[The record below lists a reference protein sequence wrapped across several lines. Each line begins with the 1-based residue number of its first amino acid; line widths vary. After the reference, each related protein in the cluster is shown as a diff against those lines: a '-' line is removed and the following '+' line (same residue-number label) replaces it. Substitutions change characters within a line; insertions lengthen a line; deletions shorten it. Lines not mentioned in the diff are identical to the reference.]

1 MALVGPV
8 SGSNSRNAIS
18 GTLILANS
26 LPTNFP
32 ALPSDAV
39 LFVSGAINGTQ
50 KAVFGG
56 DVYISGA
63 LQSAQGSPAIVA
75 GLNTYIQ
82 FNDGGV
88 LGGDAG
94 LIYSKTDDSLSVSG
108 AVSASLGFSGSLT
121 RLLDGR
127 SYLAAG
133 LNTIITSESNGQVR
147 IDVSAPAT
155 SPGGAT
161 TEIQFNSAGSFG
173 SDNTFYFDATT
184 KTVNLVT
191 GSVFSVTASGGIRA
205 PVFQSGLHTLIDA
218 ANVTWDL
225 RSGSFAKL
233 TLGGSRNLNA
243 PTYMTPGASYT
254 LIIQQSAAGNNT
266 LTFDATYKFPYGG
279 DLVITT
285 ASNAIDIVSFVSDG
299 TNMYAA
305 FQQDFR

>member
-18 GTLILANS
+18 GTLIVANS
-26 LPTNFP
+26 LPGNFP

-75 GLNTYIQ
+75 GLDTYIQ

-94 LIYSKTDDSLSVSG
+94 LRYSKTDDSLSVSG

-127 SYLAAG
+127 SYLVAG
-133 LNTIITSESNGQVR
+133 LNATITSESNGQVR
-147 IDVSAPAT
+147 IDVSAPST

-161 TEIQFNSAGSFG
+161 TEIQFNNAGNFG
-173 SDNTFYFDATT
+173 SDNTFYFDSAT
-184 KTVNLVT
+184 KTVNFAT
-191 GSVFSVTASGGIRA
+191 GSVFNVTASGGIRA

-218 ANVTWDL
+218 VNVSWDL

-233 TLGGSRNLNA
+233 TLGGNRTLSA
-243 PTYMTPGASYT
+243 PTYMTVGASYT

-266 LTFDATYKFPYGG
+266 LAFDSTYKFPYGG
-279 DLVITT
+279 DAVITT
-285 ASNAIDIVSFVSDG
+285 SSNAIDIVSFVSDG
-299 TNMYAA
+299 ANMYAA